1 MMLNFIAS
9 FFIWWNVYLNLYW
22 PEQLSDRRIRYLS
35 SMISGWF
42 GMMSLMT
49 QSVKTWL
56 WLVSKMLDSLTGV
69 SQSYAL
75 LISIEFSFHFDFLLY
90 SSFIINFPRFFK
102 QYFRLMKIPLLRYSQ
117 NNYQIWLFKLNVMCE
132 ELSYQTINISA
143 ANQAV
148 FHYY

>member
-1 MMLNFIAS
+1 MMLNFLAS

-35 SMISGWF
+35 LMISGWF

-56 WLVSKMLDSLTGV
+56 WFVSKMLDSLTGV

-90 SSFIINFPRFFK
+90 SSFIISFPRFFK